1 LENIRLTSSD
11 GGIVPLTAIATV
23 EQRFTPLSVN
33 HQGLSAASTIS
44 FNLPTGR
51 SLSEASEAIDRAMT
65 QLGVPS
71 SVRGSFAGTAQV
83 FQQTMNAQVILI
95 LAAIATVYIVLGVL
109 YESYVHPLTILS
121 TLPSA
126 GVGAL
131 LALEIFD
138 APFSLIALIG
148 I

>member
-1 LENIRLTSSD
+1 
-11 GGIVPLTAIATV
+11 
-23 EQRFTPLSVN
+23 
-33 HQGLSAASTIS
+33 
-44 FNLPTGR
+44 
-51 SLSEASEAIDRAMT
+51 M
-65 QLGVPS
+65 PS

-126 GVGAL
+126 GVGASAGAGDL
-131 LALEIFD
+131 RCPVQPNRPDWDYVINWHR
-138 APFSLIALIG
+138 
-148 I
+148 

>member
-1 LENIRLTSSD
+1 DNALYNAFGQRLISTIYTQANQYRVVLEQDTEATPGLAALENIRLTSSD

-83 FQQTMNAQVILI
+83 FLQTMNAQVILI
-95 LAAIATVYIVLGVL
+95 
-109 YESYVHPLTILS
+109 
-121 TLPSA
+121 
-126 GVGAL
+126 
-131 LALEIFD
+131 
-138 APFSLIALIG
+138 
-148 I
+148 